1 MWISLR
7 KIRRPRLRKGER
19 VREERFFEASSSS
32 SSRDK
37 QVASEQPQQWK
48 QREQLAAS

>member
-1 MWISLR
+1 MWTSCQELGICVFLT
-7 KIRRPRLRKGER
+7 ITR
-19 VREERFFEASSSS
+19 VSEGTLGLLS